1 MSIFPLNAHLKNL
14 LIVGSFGL
22 FGLFGLTLS
31 GCQSTMRQIKDCK
44 QGDWNVIGN
53 KDGVKGLPANFEERR
68 SFCAGVDG
76 DKIKTESAGFYQSGW
91 ASGNTQFWQKLG
103 ETDGR
108 FPRPATY
115 YQTQIRSESVVE
127 NKTPLNPTAY
137 DTGWR
142 QGNADY
148 WSSIGDQDGVAGLA
162 ASIETQRAT
171 NAGDIAFNQNA
182 FQAGWQRGNQAYWT
196 ILGFEDARQGN
207 SDKMLQRHVQAA
219 KERQVLV
226 RSDAYQIAWDTEIV
240 EYWKRTAWED
250 ATNGWD
256 RYMRRVDAKK
266 RELKFVEDAYQAMW
280 ENRLQ
285 AYWRDAGKDDGFG
298 KPQRIEERIANV
310 RKDKVFVIDQTR
322 DIYLQAWNAEN
333 MRYCSPENAFGFGRQ
348 SHYFEV
354 NVCHVT
360 VQARV
365 KNAYGNGQKYEITWR
380 EKERVER
387 DIRYALDRR
396 NDVDYRIRQLDKD
409 SRKDQDIIKNS
420 KDQNAVKDATNREK
434 RRDQEQHDLRRSIR
448 DLNRSLDDLESW
460 RYRHEA
466 RLDQLQRSI

>member
-1 MSIFPLNAHLKNL
+1 MSILSLRFNLKNL
-14 LIVGSFGL
+14 FVISL
-22 FGLFGLTLS
+22 FALSLS

-53 KDGVKGLPANFEERR
+53 KDGAKGLPANFEERR

-91 ASGNTQFWQKLG
+91 ANGNSQFWQKLG
-103 ETDGR
+103 EADGR
-108 FPRPATY
+108 LPRPASY
-115 YQTQIRSESVVE
+115 YQTQARSESVIG

-137 DTGWR
+137 DIGWR

-148 WSSIGDQDGVAGLA
+148 WSAIGDQDGVAGLA
-162 ASIETQRAT
+162 ASIETQRAA
-171 NAGDIAFNQNA
+171 NAADIGFNANA
-182 FQAGWQRGNQAYWT
+182 FQIGWQRGNQAYWT
-196 ILGFEDARQGN
+196 RLGFEDARQGV
-207 SDKMLQRHVQAA
+207 SDKMLQQHATSAR
-219 KERQVLV
+219 ERQVLI

-240 EYWKRTAWED
+240 EFWKRTAWDD

-266 RELKFVEDAYQAMW
+266 RDLKFVEDAYQAMW

-285 AYWRDAGKDDGFG
+285 QYWRDAGRDDGFG

-310 RKDKVFVIDQTR
+310 RKDKVFVIEQSK
-322 DIYLQAWNAEN
+322 DIYLQAWHAEN

-348 SHYFEV
+348 SAYFELS
-354 NVCHVT
+354 VCHLT
-360 VQARV
+360 VQART
-365 KNAYGNGQKYEITWR
+365 KHAYDNGQKYEITWR

-396 NDVDYRIRQLDKD
+396 NDADFRIRQLDKD

-420 KDQNAVKDATNREK
+420 KDQNAVKEATNREK
-434 RRDQEQHDLRRSIR
+434 RRDQEMHEIRRSIR
-448 DLNRSLDDLESW
+448 DLNRSLDDLENW
-460 RYRHEA
+460 RWRHEQ
-466 RLDQLQRSI
+466 RLEQLQRSI

>member
-1 MSIFPLNAHLKNL
+1 MSNFLPNSHLKNL
-14 LIVGSFGL
+14 LTIGL
-22 FGLFGLTLS
+22 FCLFGLTLS

-76 DKIKTESAGFYQSGW
+76 DKIKAESASLYQSGW
-91 ASGNTQFWQKLG
+91 ASGNAQFWQKLG

-115 YQTQIRSESVVE
+115 YQTQIRSESVLE
-127 NKTPLNPTAY
+127 NKTPLNPIAY

-148 WSSIGDQDGVAGLA
+148 WISIGDQDGVAGLA
-162 ASIETQRAT
+162 TSVETQRAA
-171 NAGDIAFNQNA
+171 NAGDIVFNQTA
-182 FQAGWQRGNQAYWT
+182 FQTGWQRGNQAYWT
-196 ILGFEDARQGN
+196 RLGFEDARQGI
-207 SDKMLQRHVQAA
+207 SDKILQQHVQAA

-226 RSDAYQIAWDTEIV
+226 RSDAYQIAWDTEII

-266 RELKFVEDAYQAMW
+266 RELKFVEDAYQSMW

-298 KPQRIEERIANV
+298 KPQRIEERIANA
-310 RKDKVFVIDQTR
+310 RRDKVFVLDQTK

-348 SHYFEV
+348 SQYFEV
-354 NVCHVT
+354 SVCHVT

-365 KNAYGNGQKYEITWR
+365 KNAYGNGQKFEITWR

-396 NDVDYRIRQLDKD
+396 NDLDYRIRQLDKD

-448 DLNRSLDDLESW
+448 DLNRSLDDLDAW
-460 RYRHEA
+460 RYRHEE
-466 RLDQLQRSI
+466 RLAQLQRSI

>member
-1 MSIFPLNAHLKNL
+1 MSNSLLNAHLKNL
-14 LIVGSFGL
+14 FTIGL
-22 FGLFGLTLS
+22 FCLFGLTLS

-76 DKIKTESAGFYQSGW
+76 DKIKAESAGFYQSGW
-91 ASGNTQFWQKLG
+91 ANGNTQFWQKLG

-108 FPRPATY
+108 FPRPAAY
-115 YQTQIRSESVVE
+115 YQTQIRSEGVLE
-127 NKTPLNPTAY
+127 NKTPLNPIAY

-148 WSSIGDQDGVAGLA
+148 WISIGDQDGVAGLA
-162 ASIETQRAT
+162 ASIETQRAA
-171 NAGDIAFNQNA
+171 NAGDITFNQTA
-182 FQAGWQRGNQAYWT
+182 FQTGWQRGNQAYWSR
-196 ILGFEDARQGN
+196 LGFEDARQGI
-207 SDKMLQRHVQAA
+207 SDKTLQQHVQAA

-226 RSDAYQIAWDTEIV
+226 RSDAYQTAWDTEII
-240 EYWKRTAWED
+240 EYWKRTAWDD

-266 RELKFVEDAYQAMW
+266 RELKFVEDAYQSMW

-285 AYWRDAGKDDGFG
+285 TYWRDAGKDDGFG
-298 KPQRIEERIANV
+298 KPQRIEERIANA
-310 RKDKVFVIDQTR
+310 RKDKVFVLDQTK

-333 MRYCSPENAFGFGRQ
+333 MRYCSHENAFDFGRQ
-348 SHYFEV
+348 SQYFEV
-354 NVCHVT
+354 SVCHVT
-360 VQARV
+360 AQARV
-365 KNAYGNGQKYEITWR
+365 KNAYGNGQKFEITWR

-396 NDVDYRIRQLDKD
+396 NDLDYRIRQLDKD

-448 DLNRSLDDLESW
+448 DLNRSLDDLEAW
-460 RYRHEA
+460 RYRHEE
-466 RLDQLQRSI
+466 RLAQLQRSI

>member
-1 MSIFPLNAHLKNL
+1 MLTILTRFNFTHLFMFAL
-14 LIVGSFGL
+14 LSL
-22 FGLFGLTLS
+22 GLT

-53 KDGVKGLPANFEERR
+53 KDGIKGLPANFEERR

-76 DKIKTESAGFYQSGW
+76 DKIKTESAAFYQTGW
-91 ASGNTQFWQKLG
+91 ENGNAQFWQKLG
-103 ETDGR
+103 EADGR
-108 FPRPATY
+108 LPRPANY
-115 YQTQIRSESVVE
+115 YQTQIRSENIVD
-127 NKTPLNPTAY
+127 NKTSLNPVAY
-137 DTGWR
+137 DIGWK

-148 WSSIGDQDGVAGLA
+148 WNAIGDQDGVGGLA
-162 ASIETQRAT
+162 ATIETQRAA
-171 NAGDIAFNQNA
+171 NAGDIAFNSAA

-196 ILGFEDARQGN
+196 RLGFEDARQGI
-207 SDKMLQRHVQAA
+207 SDKMLQQHIQAA
-219 KERQVLV
+219 KERLVLV
-226 RSDAYQIAWDTEIV
+226 RSDAYQIAWDAEIV
-240 EYWKRTAWED
+240 EYWKRIAWED

-266 RELKFVEDAYQAMW
+266 RELKFVEEAYQAMW
-280 ENRLQ
+280 ENRLL

-298 KPQRIEERIANV
+298 QPQRIEERIANA

-322 DIYLQAWNAEN
+322 EVYLQAWNAEN
-333 MRYCSPENAFGFGRQ
+333 MRYCSPESAFGFGRQ
-348 SHYFEV
+348 SQYFEV
-354 NVCHVT
+354 KVCHAT

-365 KNAYGNGQKYEITWR
+365 KHAYDNGQKYEITWR

-396 NDVDYRIRQLDKD
+396 NDADYRIRQLDKD

-434 RRDQEQHDLRRSIR
+434 RRDQERHDIRRSIR
-448 DLNRSLDDLESW
+448 DLNRSLDDLEAW
-460 RYRHEA
+460 RFRHEE